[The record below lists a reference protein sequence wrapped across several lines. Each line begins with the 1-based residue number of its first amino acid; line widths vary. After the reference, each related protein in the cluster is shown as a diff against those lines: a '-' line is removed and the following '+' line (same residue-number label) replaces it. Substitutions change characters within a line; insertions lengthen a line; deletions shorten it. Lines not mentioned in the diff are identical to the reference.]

1 MADYQSVL
9 TRAVAKLPGASSA
22 DMRRAIYDRARE
34 AMLTHLRGLHPRM
47 PESDITREEIALN
60 QAIALVEAK
69 FDATEADPAKPT
81 AAKPAPPAAGYPD
94 RIEAG
99 AFPRPAQLGQ
109 PTNLKSVPSSLA
121 ESAPAAPLLRGPAT
135 APPSPVLQ
143 HLPPARPPSAS
154 SNLAKVVPPADAH
167 ASRSLAVAL
176 SIVLSLAGAA
186 IVMRQNPQ
194 DRVIAPLQHGREISP
209 EPSAKITQHAQL
221 SPTVASESPGSQS
234 VAQSGRE
241 TSQPAPEPDR
251 SIAPVANE
259 SQGSQSIARSGE
271 TSQPAPQ
278 ADNGTLPE
286 AARAAMVIASQD
298 KPQAPPDAPAPAAT
312 LASEAAPVDAPQ
324 RPAEAAPKVEGKVV
338 VGAQPR
344 TPNLHRIAKLSR
356 RLTVA
361 KTAATAPSARAET
374 PRQPQRPGASTI
386 PQAPIEPHTIAAPA
400 AAQEPVNPMA
410 HVLGARTGVLGP
422 SAVEQTATKSG
433 DWAIQFAKPKSEAEA
448 AVAAARLNAKYAP
461 ALNGATIGVRKTQ
474 VNGETIYAL
483 RVAGLSKA
491 DAIALC
497 VRVKGRDCSIIK

>member
-99 AFPRPAQLGQ
+99 ASPRPAQLGQ

-194 DRVIAPLQHGREISP
+194 DRVIALLQHGREISP

-221 SPTVASESPGSQS
+221 SPTVASESQGSQS

-278 ADNGTLPE
+278 ADSGTLPE

-298 KPQAPPDAPAPAAT
+298 KPQAPPDPPAPAAT

-361 KTAATAPSARAET
+361 KTAATAPSTRAET

-433 DWAIQFAKPKSEAEA
+433 DWAIQFAKPKSEVEA

-461 ALNGATIGVRKTQ
+461 ALNGATIGIRKTQ